1 MSQSFFFNEVLGA
14 MSSSLASSSS
24 GSATESI
31 LFGSL
36 AFVKA
41 SAFFAAITAYPP
53 IFVLFFFLFL
63 LSVLVFTSPVQKDVD
78 ITTDIIAKSIDY
90 YLDIWF
96 NSLWRAYSLIQPLEM
111 ILRCP
116 VWNGYFQT
124 QHHFLLF
131 YFRTPWHCFLLQ
143 WPFSFCLEIY
153 ILIRWLISK
162 QTHI

>member
-1 MSQSFFFNEVLGA
+1 MRLNVAAEIPIFSATDLAGALNKKFSSIIKFCYRLYPNIGSQGLSHYFRFKLTISQSFFFIEVLGA

-63 LSVLVFTSPVQKDVD
+63 LSVLVFTSPVQK
-78 ITTDIIAKSIDY
+78 
-90 YLDIWF
+90 
-96 NSLWRAYSLIQPLEM
+96 
-111 ILRCP
+111 RC
-116 VWNGYFQT
+116 
-124 QHHFLLF
+124 
-131 YFRTPWHCFLLQ
+131 
-143 WPFSFCLEIY
+143 
-153 ILIRWLISK
+153 
-162 QTHI
+162 

>member
-1 MSQSFFFNEVLGA
+1 MRLNVAVEIPIFSATDLAGALNKKFSSIIKFYYSLYLNNIPLGSQGLSHYFRFKLTISQSFFFIEVLGA

-63 LSVLVFTSPVQKDVD
+63 LSVLVFTSPVQQKM
-78 ITTDIIAKSIDY
+78 
-90 YLDIWF
+90 
-96 NSLWRAYSLIQPLEM
+96 LI
-111 ILRCP
+111 
-116 VWNGYFQT
+116 
-124 QHHFLLF
+124 
-131 YFRTPWHCFLLQ
+131 
-143 WPFSFCLEIY
+143 
-153 ILIRWLISK
+153 
-162 QTHI
+162 

>member
-1 MSQSFFFNEVLGA
+1 MRLNVAVEIPIFSATDLAGALNKKFSSIIKFYYSHIPLGSQGLSHYFRFKLTISQSFFFIEVLGA

-63 LSVLVFTSPVQKDVD
+63 LSVLVFTSPVQK
-78 ITTDIIAKSIDY
+78 
-90 YLDIWF
+90 
-96 NSLWRAYSLIQPLEM
+96 
-111 ILRCP
+111 RC
-116 VWNGYFQT
+116 
-124 QHHFLLF
+124 
-131 YFRTPWHCFLLQ
+131 
-143 WPFSFCLEIY
+143 
-153 ILIRWLISK
+153 
-162 QTHI
+162 

>member
-1 MSQSFFFNEVLGA
+1 MRLNVAVEIPIFSATDLAGALNKKFSSIIKFNYRLYLNIGSQGLSHYFRFKLTISQSFFFIEVLGA

-63 LSVLVFTSPVQKDVD
+63 LSVLVFTSPVQQKM
-78 ITTDIIAKSIDY
+78 
-90 YLDIWF
+90 
-96 NSLWRAYSLIQPLEM
+96 LI
-111 ILRCP
+111 
-116 VWNGYFQT
+116 
-124 QHHFLLF
+124 
-131 YFRTPWHCFLLQ
+131 
-143 WPFSFCLEIY
+143 
-153 ILIRWLISK
+153 
-162 QTHI
+162 

>member
-1 MSQSFFFNEVLGA
+1 MRLNVAVEIPIFSATDLAGALNKKFSSIIKFNYRLYLKGSQGLSHYFRFKLTISQSFFFIEVLGA

-63 LSVLVFTSPVQKDVD
+63 LSVLVFTSPVQQKM
-78 ITTDIIAKSIDY
+78 
-90 YLDIWF
+90 
-96 NSLWRAYSLIQPLEM
+96 LIYQ
-111 ILRCP
+111 
-116 VWNGYFQT
+116 
-124 QHHFLLF
+124 
-131 YFRTPWHCFLLQ
+131 
-143 WPFSFCLEIY
+143 
-153 ILIRWLISK
+153 LI
-162 QTHI
+162 

>member
-1 MSQSFFFNEVLGA
+1 

-63 LSVLVFTSPVQKDVD
+63 LSVLVFTSPVQKRCWYNNWYHRK
-78 ITTDIIAKSIDY
+78 IY
-90 YLDIWF
+90 WFYLDIWF

-153 ILIRWLISK
+153 ILISWLMSK

>member
-1 MSQSFFFNEVLGA
+1 MRLNVAVEIPIFSATDLAGALNKKLSSIIKFYYRLYHNRIPRLITDFRFKLTISQSFFFIEVLGA

-63 LSVLVFTSPVQKDVD
+63 LSVLVFTSPVQQKM
-78 ITTDIIAKSIDY
+78 
-90 YLDIWF
+90 
-96 NSLWRAYSLIQPLEM
+96 LI
-111 ILRCP
+111 
-116 VWNGYFQT
+116 
-124 QHHFLLF
+124 
-131 YFRTPWHCFLLQ
+131 
-143 WPFSFCLEIY
+143 
-153 ILIRWLISK
+153 
-162 QTHI
+162 